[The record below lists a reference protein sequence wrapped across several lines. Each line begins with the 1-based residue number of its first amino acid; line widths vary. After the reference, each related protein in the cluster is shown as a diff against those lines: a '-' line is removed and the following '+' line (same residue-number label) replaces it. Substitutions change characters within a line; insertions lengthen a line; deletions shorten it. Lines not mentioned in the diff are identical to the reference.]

1 MKKIRWYDAITI
13 NLFWLGLNIRNNS
26 VGTLF
31 TPYLVVNFVNS
42 AIRNTALGE
51 LRTIGLI
58 IAMLVQP
65 AAGLLS
71 DRSKSR
77 FGRRRPFIFV
87 GVLLDLVFLAMVA
100 LSSNYW
106 MLLVATI
113 LLQFSANISHGAL
126 QGLIPDLVPE
136 NQRGLVS
143 GVKAIMELLPLIL
156 IAFTIAKMVG
166 IGNFNGAVLAT
177 GAALLLTML
186 LTMVLV
192 KETPLENKPASLPQ
206 NDLTAA
212 QKPPITGDTEKIGP
226 SMLRV
231 LGMLAGIV
239 IGAAAGFLGGGI
251 IGGILYLI
259 FWPIL
264 GAATA
269 RAIAIGIG
277 GLIAMAVAVV
287 AGVWSGAYGTLSK
300 DALRQSSFTWWV
312 VNRLFF
318 LAAVTSIQS
327 FAPFFLMSSFNLTR
341 EIAADRTGSLILMVG
356 IFTLISALPSGL
368 LSDRFGYKKLVGA
381 SGWIAA
387 AGTAVLLVNIWI
399 PSMAILYTAGCI
411 LGLAVGLF
419 TTTNW
424 ALGTN
429 LAPKNESGRYLGIS
443 NLAGAGAGMIGTGIG
458 GPIADAINGY
468 HPGLGYF
475 VLFGSYGV
483 LFLLSIFSIRWI
495 KNQISAFNPSPAHP

>member
-26 VGTLF
+26 VGTIF
-31 TPYLVVNFVNS
+31 IPYLVVNFVS
-42 AIRNTALGE
+42 AAIRNTALGE
-51 LRTIGLI
+51 LRTVGLI

-87 GVLLDLVFLAMVA
+87 GVILDLVFLAMVA
-100 LSSNYW
+100 LSNNYW
-106 MLLVATI
+106 MLLIATV
-113 LLQFSANISHGAL
+113 LLQFSSNISHGAL

-136 NQRGLVS
+136 NQRGVVS

-166 IGNFNGAVLAT
+166 VGNFNGAVLVT
-177 GAALLLTML
+177 GAALLVTML

-192 KETPLENKPASLPQ
+192 KETPLEDKPVVQSKNDENSTQPSLS
-206 NDLTAA
+206 
-212 QKPPITGDTEKIGP
+212 ISETEKIGP

-239 IGAAAGFLGGGI
+239 IGAAAGLLGGGI
-251 IGGILYLI
+251 IGGLAGLLS
-259 FWPIL
+259 WPIA
-264 GAATA
+264 GASTA
-269 RAIAIGIG
+269 RAIGLGLG
-277 GLIAMAVAVV
+277 GLIAMAIAVV

-300 DALRQSSFTWWV
+300 EAVHHASFTWWV

-327 FAPFFLMSSFNLTR
+327 FAPYFLMSSFNLTR
-341 EIAADRTGSLILMVG
+341 DIAAERTGSLILMVG

-381 SGWIAA
+381 SGWIAT
-387 AGTAVLLVNIWI
+387 AGTAVLLVNIWL
-399 PSMAILYTAGCI
+399 PSMSTLYVAGAI

-429 LAPKNESGRYLGIS
+429 LAPKKESGRYLGIS

-483 LFLLSIFSIRWI
+483 LFLLSILSIRWI
-495 KNQISAFNPSPAHP
+495 KNQTSAE